1 MDNLPPT
8 TSNTALSAD
17 PPNNDCRKA
26 GASSRKTGKL
36 GGRQVQSITPA
47 QKHQL
52 ILKSMIAEMGALNN
66 FMKHNF
72 RTYNPDASL
81 EQGELLH
88 GVDTGQLLKHMN
100 KCKDLHQECVKA
112 MATCTNLATFE
123 RLMKAADFYEEFQEN
138 FYKKINEIA
147 DDIKRQIA
155 QEFYRV
161 TSDSD
166 DDGESVSKNTTDD
179 IVINLP
185 DNIDQANKTESVT
198 LLKRVLK
205 YFSLFVDPTAKSL
218 KKNEKSEQ
226 KLYSKWCELFAR
238 SLARVLAHD
247 RELDSEML
255 CSVKTIM
262 AAFDKR
268 TYGQDNSLH
277 LLAVLNQLNKKGIL
291 NPQTSFTG
299 KEIFAGHVIK
309 ACIAQLD
316 HLNKLIGSKAQ
327 DGEPHQMELRIKDK
341 FVNQLNAL
349 RPYFPEGDL
358 YIEFILRLVVDKV
371 DHNWFAL
378 LYALA
383 HGPSAVLSD
392 PRCERLS
399 QRLAQ
404 YHPQTQT
411 MLDAMFTGNH
421 GQIPEATVPDYYPVL
436 WLKAFILN
444 KQSEHHRAYEAIIQA
459 ENGCR
464 RMPGQK
470 QPDVR
475 LQLEILRIKLRSQPL
490 DTEHAGLSFEQLK
503 TMKAQAD
510 NLISNPQAFWT
521 QHEHTLLQQLRGE
534 LAALLLQYAPTVTE
548 SVTPASTGT
557 VEDPPEEPDTLKT
570 EADVVMPALPR
581 SRKSLVK
588 ELCKKLKA
596 GIRVWQGCN
605 RPEPLL
611 PDDSYQVMGPCGKTL
626 SATETM
632 RKDHWNGGI
641 RQLLTEVN
649 AHRAYGDIISELSC
663 YQRVLADPTRKGTIG
678 IYRLTLELSWTIMR
692 YVNGEYGA
700 AGLTDSEKGELLG
713 ISWQS
718 LKQSVCLAMRRNSP
732 LPEQASDQELVETVV
747 QWLQLLKDP
756 EAKKEME
763 FFMRCALG
771 STAGHIHG
779 FLAEIFPRQ
788 KQHSDSARFFFEA
801 KTRLQPDY
809 QKPVSEAGQDS
820 RHDLMRKNQQQRWS
834 QGR

>member
-1 MDNLPPT
+1 M
-8 TSNTALSAD
+8 
-17 PPNNDCRKA
+17 
-26 GASSRKTGKL
+26 
-36 GGRQVQSITPA
+36 
-47 QKHQL
+47 
-52 ILKSMIAEMGALNN
+52 KSMIAEVVALSN
-66 FMKHNF
+66 FLKQNF
-72 RTYNPDASL
+72 RTYNPDASP
-81 EQGELLH
+81 EQGELPYH
-88 GVDTGQLLKHMN
+88 IDTEQLSKRIN
-100 KCKDLHQECVKA
+100 KCNDLHQECVKA
-112 MATCTNLATFE
+112 MTTCTNPATAE
-123 RLMKAADFYEEFQEN
+123 RLMKASD
-138 FYKKINEIA
+138 FYKKFQGRFYKKVNEITN
-147 DDIKRQIA
+147 DISRQIA
-155 QEFYRV
+155 KELYSV
-161 TSDSD
+161 SKDSD
-166 DDGESVSKNTTDD
+166 DDDETVSNNSTDD
-179 IVINLP
+179 NVKNLLELV
-185 DNIDQANKTESVT
+185 DQGDKTETALIMERTHQCFLS
-198 LLKRVLK
+198 
-205 YFSLFVDPTAKSL
+205 FVDPAAKSL
-218 KKNEKSEQ
+218 KKKEQSEKN
-226 KLYSKWCELFAR
+226 LFSKWCELFAR
-238 SLARVLAHD
+238 SLSKILD
-247 RELDSEML
+247 QDQELDSDVL
-255 CSVKTIM
+255 FTVKTIM
-262 AAFDKR
+262 AVFGKA
-268 TYGQDNSLH
+268 TAGQDNSMH
-277 LLAVLNQLNKKGIL
+277 LLAVLNQLNKKGL
-291 NPQTSFTG
+291 LDPKTSFTG

-316 HLNKLIGSKAQ
+316 HLNKLIDSKAK

-358 YIEFILRLVVDKV
+358 YIEFILTLVVDQV

-383 HGPSAVLSD
+383 HCPSEALSD
-392 PRCERLS
+392 QRRERLS

-404 YHPQTQT
+404 YHPQAQM
-411 MLDAMFTGNH
+411 MLDALLTGNH
-421 GQIPEATVPDYYPVL
+421 GQIPEVTDPDYYPVL

-444 KQSEHHRAYEAIIQA
+444 KQGEHHRAYEAIIQA
-459 ENGCR
+459 ESGCR

-510 NLISNPQAFWT
+510 NLISHPQAFWT

-534 LAALLLQYAPTVTE
+534 LAALLSQYAPTVTE
-548 SVTPASTGT
+548 SVTPASTGI
-557 VEDPPEEPDTLKT
+557 VEDPPEEPDTLNT
-570 EADVVMPALPR
+570 EADVVMPALPQ
-581 SRKSLVK
+581 SRKTLVK

-596 GIRVWQGCN
+596 GIRIWQGRN

-611 PDDSYQVMGPCGKTL
+611 PDDSYQVMGPYGKTL

-632 RKDHWNGGI
+632 RKDHWNCGI

-649 AHRAYGDIISELSC
+649 AHRAHGDIISELSC

-700 AGLTDSEKGELLG
+700 VGLTDREKGELLD

-732 LPEQASDQELVETVV
+732 LPEQVSDQELVETVV

>member
-1 MDNLPPT
+1 
-8 TSNTALSAD
+8 
-17 PPNNDCRKA
+17 
-26 GASSRKTGKL
+26 
-36 GGRQVQSITPA
+36 
-47 QKHQL
+47 
-52 ILKSMIAEMGALNN
+52 
-66 FMKHNF
+66 MKHSF
-72 RTYNPDASL
+72 HTYNPDASL

-88 GVDTGQLLKHMN
+88 DIDTEQLSKHMN
-100 KCKDLHQECVKA
+100 RCKDLQQECLKA
-112 MATCTNLATFE
+112 MPTCTHMATFE
-123 RLMKAADFYEEFQEN
+123 RLMKAADFYKEFREN
-138 FYKKINEIA
+138 FYKKINEMS
-147 DDIKRQIA
+147 DDVNRQIA
-155 QEFYRV
+155 QELYRV
-161 TSDSD
+161 PSDRD
-166 DDGESVSKNTTDD
+166 DDGETASKNTTDD
-179 IVINLP
+179 LVIKLP
-185 DNIDQANKTESVT
+185 DNIDQADKTESVT

-205 YFSLFVDPTAKSL
+205 CFSLFVDPTAKSL
-218 KKNEKSEQ
+218 KKNEQPEQ

-238 SLARVLAHD
+238 LLARVLDHD

-262 AAFDKR
+262 AAFGKR

-291 NPQTSFTG
+291 DPQTSFTG
-299 KEIFAGHVIK
+299 KEIFAGHVIE
-309 ACIAQLD
+309 ACVAQLKD
-316 HLNKLIGSKAQ
+316 LNNIIDSKAR
-327 DGEPHQMELRIKDK
+327 DGEPYRVELHKKDK
-341 FVNQLNAL
+341 FVSHLNAL
-349 RPYFPEGDL
+349 RPFFPEGDL
-358 YIEFILRLVVDKV
+358 YIEFILTLVVDKV

-383 HGPSAVLSD
+383 HCPSEALSD
-392 PRCERLS
+392 PRRERLS

-404 YHPQTQT
+404 YHPQAKT
-411 MLDAMFTGNH
+411 MLDALFTGNH
-421 GQIPEATVPDYYPVL
+421 GQIPEATAPDYYPVL

-444 KQSEHHRAYEAIIQA
+444 KQGEHHRAYEAIIQA
-459 ENGCR
+459 ESGCR
-464 RMPGQK
+464 LMPGQK

-490 DTEHAGLSFEQLK
+490 ATGLPGLSLEQLK

-510 NLISNPQAFWT
+510 NLISHPGAFWT
-521 QHEHTLLQQLRGE
+521 QHEHTLLQQLREE
-534 LAALLLQYAPTVTE
+534 LAALLPQYAPTVTE

-557 VEDPPEEPDTLKT
+557 VEAPPEEPDTLNT
-570 EADVVMPALPR
+570 EADDVMPALPR
-581 SRKSLVK
+581 SRETLVK
-588 ELCKKLKA
+588 ELCKKLRA
-596 GIRVWQGCN
+596 GIRVWQGRN

-611 PDDSYQVMGPCGKTL
+611 PDDSYQVMGPYGKTL

-632 RKDHWNGGI
+632 RKDHWNCGI

-649 AHRAYGDIISELSC
+649 AHRAHGDIISELSC

-692 YVNGEYGA
+692 YVNEEYGA
-700 AGLTDSEKGELLG
+700 VGLTDREKGELLD

-732 LPEQASDQELVETVV
+732 LPEQVSDKELVETVV

-801 KTRLQPDY
+801 KTRLQPGY
-809 QKPVSEAGQDS
+809 QKPVYEEGQDT
-820 RHDLMRKNQQQRWS
+820 RQALMRQNQQQRWS